1 MRLQVGKLTRKAP
14 SRIIEMIVIFFLKK
28 ISVNILDKIIKYHQ
42 INRKVSGIKIRVII

>member
-14 SRIIEMIVIFFLKK
+14 SKIEMIVIFFKK

-42 INRKVSGIKIRVII
+42 INRKVLGIKIRVII